1 MPTADGANVEADGG
15 RGVFVHSLQPK
26 CVSPQEKSNRYTN
39 VGRGGSCF
47 DPLRGPCGWFKNLH
61 FFSWLEP
68 IPPPGAAE
76 VDEIGPPCR
85 SSRPPFARG
94 GASPVLLGCGCSPP
108 CHVDFAGCPHGSSS
122 TSAALGA
129 CGALRGML
137 RLSLN
142 VVSRRAIGS
151 NLGRSPPARIRRLR
165 SERRPISA
173 PPP

>member
-1 MPTADGANVEADGG
+1 MVPTSRQMGGGACSSIPFNLSVSLHRRNRTGTRSSVGAARALTRCAARADGSKT
-15 RGVFVHSLQPK
+15 FIFSL
-26 CVSPQEKSNRYTN
+26 
-39 VGRGGSCF
+39 VGT
-47 DPLRGPCGWFKNLH
+47 
-61 FFSWLEP
+61 

-76 VDEIGPPCR
+76 VDEIGPSCR

-108 CHVDFAGCPHGSSS
+108 CHVDFTGCPHGSSS

-129 CGALRGML
+129 CGASRGML

-142 VVSRRAIGS
+142 VVSRRAIRS